1 MSKRTAIID
10 IGSNSARLAIFEK
23 SSRFA
28 FHLINETKS
37 RVRIGEGAYNF
48 GGVLQE
54 AALKRA
60 FTSLEEFGRIIK
72 SFKCTKTLCIATS
85 ALRDAPNAQAFIT
98 KVHNELNIHI
108 KIIEG
113 TKEAYFGA
121 VGALNYL
128 QGLREAVT
136 IDIGGGSTELA
147 KIENGVIVE
156 TISLDIGTVR
166 LKELFFDKKAPLESI
181 RTFIAREVEKI
192 PKRFTCY
199 DMIGIGGTLRSL
211 SKIIM
216 EQINYPLKT
225 VHGFAYEIEKHAPF
239 VETIVTSDVLGL
251 KNLGIRKDR
260 YDTMREGC
268 IIFQSI
274 YQKLGVQRIITSGAG
289 IREGAY
295 LCDLLRSCNHIFPP
309 TYKLSLRSLKD
320 RFGMSEQEN
329 HDLKKTALALFDT
342 LAPIHGIDA
351 AYKNELGVAAELYNI
366 GIKLGF
372 YQNQLHSFYFVIN
385 NLNYGFSHEEKML
398 IAMLIK
404 YHVNKLPS
412 MEDMQT
418 YKALLPDPQT
428 LHWLS
433 FLLSLAKAIHSDF
446 SQSKVAFSYQNH
458 TLTIQ
463 SEQKLFLAKE
473 NIKQLLKPASFAI
486 IIKSLS

>member
-10 IGSNSARLAIFEK
+10 IGSNSARMAIFEK
-23 SSRFA
+23 SSRYA

-54 AALKRA
+54 PALKRA
-60 FTSLEEFGRIIK
+60 FIALEEFGHIIK
-72 SFKCTKTLCIATS
+72 SLKCTKTLCIATS
-85 ALRDAPNAQAFIT
+85 ALRDAPNASNFIN
-98 KVHNELNIHI
+98 KVRNELNIHI

-128 QGLREAVT
+128 KELKEAVT

-166 LKELFFDKKAPLESI
+166 LKELFFDKKAPLSAI
-181 RTFIAREVEKI
+181 YNFISHEIQKI
-192 PKRFTCY
+192 PDRFSCT

-216 EQINYPLKT
+216 EQTNYPLKT
-225 VHGFAYEIEKHAPF
+225 VHGFEYAIEKHASF
-239 VETIVTSDVLGL
+239 VEAIINSDVLGL

-274 YQKLGVQRIITSGAG
+274 YQKLGVQKIITSGAG
-289 IREGAY
+289 VREGAY
-295 LCDLLRSCNHIFPP
+295 LCDLLRSCNHKFQP
-309 TYKLSLRSLKD
+309 TFKLSLRSLKD
-320 RFGMSEQEN
+320 RFCIMEKEN
-329 HDLKKTALALFDT
+329 LYLKKTALALFDT
-342 LAPIHGIDA
+342 LLPIHGIDA
-351 AYKNELGVAAELYNI
+351 SFKHELGVASELQNI
-366 GIKLGF
+366 GAKLGF

-385 NLNYGFSHEEKML
+385 NLNYGFSHEQKIL

-412 MEDMQT
+412 LEDMQM
-418 YKALLPDPQT
+418 YKALLPDLQT
-428 LHWLS
+428 VQWLS
-433 FLLSLAKAIHSDF
+433 FLLALAKAINSDL
-446 SQSKVAFSYQNH
+446 SQNNVSLSYQNH

-463 SEQKLFLAKE
+463 SEHHLFLAKE

-486 IIKSLS
+486 IIKTLS